1 MEDGAAG
8 MGLDGAEWASLL
20 GAVIVVIAVSA
31 MIAARRRGGA
41 SAATPVA
48 SAAAVGG
55 DDASGAAAR
64 AAEVASPVSARAGEA
79 VSLVTTRRRGDEEE
93 GAASEEEGAASEVE
107 ALLGGYAR
115 GFRRGHVGTLAAP
128 IQVAPPTVEIDGGGE
143 AVGMRWRGIRTSAS
157 GRSQHELALVSV
169 SALRADESHSG
180 LTRVDLRALQASSGG
195 GRGAEV
201 SFGREVEDALADFAA
216 PPAQARPSGP
226 GEPERSGE
234 VR

>member
-1 MEDGAAG
+1 VEDGAAG
-8 MGLDGAEWASLL
+8 MGLDGAQWASLL
-20 GAVIVVIAVSA
+20 GAAVAVSVVIVVIVVIA
-31 MIAARRRGGA
+31 ARRRRG
-41 SAATPVA
+41 
-48 SAAAVGG
+48 AAAAAASVAAAGVE
-55 DDASGAAAR
+55 DASGAAAR
-64 AAEVASPVSARAGEA
+64 ADEVASPASPREGEA
-79 VSLVTTRRRGDEEE
+79 VSLVTTRRRGD
-93 GAASEEEGAASEVE
+93 EEEGAASEVE

-115 GFRRGHVGTLAAP
+115 GFRRGQVGPLAAP

-169 SALRADESHSG
+169 AALRADESHSG
-180 LTRVDLRALQASSGG
+180 LTRVDLRALQASGGG

-226 GEPERSGE
+226 GEPER
-234 VR
+234 